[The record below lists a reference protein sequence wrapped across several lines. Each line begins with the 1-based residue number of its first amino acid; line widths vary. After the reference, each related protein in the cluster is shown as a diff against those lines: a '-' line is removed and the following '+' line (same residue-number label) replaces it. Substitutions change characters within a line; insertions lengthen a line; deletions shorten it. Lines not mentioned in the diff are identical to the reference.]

1 MMYKKRVANLCVVL
15 LVLIVFGGLFQAREQ
30 LNKRFSDLEYVI
42 QPTKNQ
48 KLEQY
53 DNESTRANDKLNDWI
68 NFHNNKVISNTN
80 KFHKGWD
87 VGFSNTL
94 N

>member
-1 MMYKKRVANLCVVL
+1 MYKKRVANLCVVL